1 MNEVRENPKLP
12 QPYIQEYYNVK
23 PYFQTS
29 RDRVPARI
37 LNSLVDAINERQR
50 LLRFLL
56 VILDK
61 DLLHDMN
68 VSCGENLSQIFNLR
82 PKFNDALNDATVR
95 ANQRIL
101 TINSCNTGSHFD
113 HKGNLSDKGKDAFWM
128 EIDDLLHRFDGNQV
142 KLLPNPKFKAAK
154 HQQHN
159 NHANYY

>member
-1 MNEVRENPKLP
+1 MDFMSLFADGVRSFFNLWIIGDRFLSRNINSLQITMNEARENPKLP

-37 LNSLVDAINERQR
+37 LNSLVDVINERQR

-68 VSCGENLSQIFNLR
+68 VCEEDIVKSIRQVTQWIVRQINITIR
-82 PKFNDALNDATVR
+82 R
-95 ANQRIL
+95 ARLQL
-101 TINSCNTGSHFD
+101 MS
-113 HKGNLSDKGKDAFWM
+113 A
-128 EIDDLLHRFDGNQV
+128 
-142 KLLPNPKFKAAK
+142 
-154 HQQHN
+154 
-159 NHANYY
+159 